1 MNYRKSSER
10 NGRVAEAAPA
20 GRFTHERKGRILV
33 ADEVWVATALL
44 HREHPERADFTA
56 KEIEQRAQR
65 ENIHGVLRP
74 GVYVHAIVHCVA
86 NREPSPGRYRMLFA
100 TGKNTR
106 RLFRTGDP
114 SHPARRGAKITPT
127 KADLPTAY
135 RPLVD
140 WYEQVYDASKSERKA
155 QDPILALR
163 GVGKEVWGNEK
174 PDAYVQRLRKGW
186 G

>member
-1 MNYRKSSER
+1 MNYGKTK
-10 NGRVAEAAPA
+10 GRYGKVAEASPA
-20 GRFTHERKGRILV
+20 GRLTHERKGRISV

-44 HREHPERADFTA
+44 HQEHPERADFTA
-56 KEIEQRAQR
+56 KDIEQRAQR

-74 GVYVHAIVHCVA
+74 GIYVHAIQHCVA
-86 NREPSPGRYRMLFA
+86 NRAPNPGRYRMLFA

-114 SHPARRGAKITPT
+114 SHAARRGAKITPA
-127 KADLPTAY
+127 KADLPPAY
-135 RPLVD
+135 KPLVD

-163 GVGKEVWGNEK
+163 GVGKEVWSDEE
-174 PDAYVQRLRKGW
+174 PDAYVQRLRRDW
-186 G
+186 A